1 MEHTAFPATNELL
14 LRPIKLYPTL
24 LQGII
29 PSPFLNSKDS
39 NLFDIIK
46 TIDYPTHDINSKDV
60 LDRCVMNVV
69 TYGCEYSEITMTLI
83 ADAVEEVRRL
93 TGLATR

>member
-29 PSPFLNSKDS
+29 PSPFPVSSDS
-39 NLFDIIK
+39 NIFDIIK

-60 LDRCVMNVV
+60 LDRCVMNVII
-69 TYGCEYSEITMTLI
+69 YDCEYSQITMQVI
-83 ADAVEEVRRL
+83 EKVVEEVKRL
-93 TGLATR
+93 I